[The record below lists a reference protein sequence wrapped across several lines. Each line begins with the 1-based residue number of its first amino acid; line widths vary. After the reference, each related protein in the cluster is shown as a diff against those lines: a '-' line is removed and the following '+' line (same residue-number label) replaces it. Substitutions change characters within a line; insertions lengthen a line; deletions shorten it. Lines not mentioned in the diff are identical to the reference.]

1 MWYVM
6 QVRVGSEE
14 RICQQCSIRIPESI
28 LRRSFVPYSENRM
41 KFHGQWRTQK
51 RRLFPGYVFLDTDD
65 IQETAIRL
73 SRMSDMTKI
82 LGVGDE
88 IVPLTEEEV
97 SFMQQL
103 GGDAQV
109 VRLSKLML
117 DGTQVRVLNG
127 PLKGKEGLI
136 CKIDKHKRRVYLE
149 VEMFHRTQRIEV
161 GFEFAVEKAAPGEAA
176 ADVKEEIA

>member
-1 MWYVM
+1 M

-14 RICQQCSIRIPESI
+14 RICQQCSISIPESI

-41 KFHGQWRTQK
+41 KFHGKWLTQK

-65 IQETAIRL
+65 IQETAVHL

-88 IVPLTEEEV
+88 IVPLTKEEV

-103 GGDAQV
+103 GGDDQV

-117 DGTQVRVLNG
+117 DGTQVRVMNG

-149 VEMFHRTQRIEV
+149 VEMFHRKQRIEV
-161 GFEFAVEKAAPGEAA
+161 GFEFAVDQAASGEAA
-176 ADVKEEIA
+176 AGAKEEIAQTA